1 MIARIIFLP
10 VGILLGTV
18 LARKVGGNAFE
29 KGWAGSRGTL
39 PPTAT
44 TERATWP
51 EVVGAAA
58 LRGSIIAVTAAT
70 FTRLAA
76 SGFRYLF
83 GYWPGEK
90 SPAPAPQLR
99 QRPE

>member
-1 MIARIIFLP
+1 MIARILFLP
-10 VGILLGTV
+10 VGILLGSV
-18 LARKVGGNAFE
+18 IARKVGAGAFE

-39 PPTAT
+39 PPKAT
-44 TERATWP
+44 TEQATWP

-70 FTRLAA
+70 FTRAAA
-76 SGFRYLF
+76 SAFRYLF

-90 SPAPAPQLR
+90 NADPAPRLR